1 MNYWI
6 NSNSGDY
13 ISLDNFGNYTLTLL
27 SRYVDVSD
35 GSNLS
40 VNEVRQLLPGRIKY
54 IPTESISITPT
65 QFALL
70 KGFIPIK
77 QKKLFNNRQRK
88 TYGPTL
94 SDGSK
99 GKGERIKVPTKA
111 ESREEILKSLG
122 L

>member
-13 ISLDNFGNYTLTLL
+13 ITENNGQYKLTLL
-27 SRYVDVSD
+27 PRFDEF
-35 GSNLS
+35 G
-40 VNEVRQLLPGRIKY
+40 KY
-54 IPTESISITPT
+54 MSWENVEITPS
-65 QFALL
+65 QFKSL
-70 KGFIPIK
+70 KGFVPIK
-77 QKKLFNNRQRK
+77 EKKLFNNRQRK

-99 GKGERIKVPTKA
+99 GKAKRVELPTKA
-111 ESREEILKSLG
+111 ESRDQILKSFG

>member
-13 ISLDNFGNYTLTLL
+13 ITENNGQYTLTLL
-27 SRYVDVSD
+27 PRFDEA
-35 GSNLS
+35 G
-40 VNEVRQLLPGRIKY
+40 KY
-54 IPTESISITPT
+54 MSWENVTITPT
-65 QFALL
+65 QFNSL

-77 QKKLFNNRQRK
+77 EKKLFNNRQRK

-99 GKGERIKVPTKA
+99 GRPKRVELPTKA
-111 ESREEILKSLG
+111 ETRDEILKSLG

>member
-13 ISLDNFGNYTLTLL
+13 VSLDNNGVYKLTLL
-27 SRYVDVSD
+27 SRRVD
-35 GSNLS
+35 
-40 VNEVRQLLPGRIKY
+40 NEWLPFEVIQ
-54 IPTESISITPT
+54 ITPT
-65 QFALL
+65 QFTSL

-94 SDGSK
+94 SDGTK
-99 GKGERIKVPTKA
+99 GKATRVSLPTKA
-111 ESREEILKSLG
+111 ETREEILKQLG